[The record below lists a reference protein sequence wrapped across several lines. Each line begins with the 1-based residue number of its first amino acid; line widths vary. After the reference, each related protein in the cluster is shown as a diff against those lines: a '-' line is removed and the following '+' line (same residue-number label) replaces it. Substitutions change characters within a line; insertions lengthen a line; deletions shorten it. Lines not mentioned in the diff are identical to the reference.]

1 MYADNASDARVVL
14 VDFGLGSTFGEDEL
28 HNDVVGSWTYMSPDV
43 STITYT
49 HTTHAQIGLSSSSTK

>member
-43 STITYT
+43 SQSTPSYT
-49 HTTHAQIGLSSSSTK
+49 QTQTLS